1 MTDTPEALV
10 KAIKRKTRKKH
21 EPEEKIRIVLEG
33 LRGEESIAELC
44 RRRRYSGENAF
55 YCLLH
60 SKNTTHNTNNCQNLK

>member
-33 LRGEESIAELC
+33 LVERSLSLNYAGGKA
-44 RRRRYSGENAF
+44 
-55 YCLLH
+55 
-60 SKNTTHNTNNCQNLK
+60 

>member
-44 RRRRYSGENAF
+44 RRRRYSRQPVLQLVEGVPRGR
-55 YCLLH
+55 
-60 SKNTTHNTNNCQNLK
+60 